1 MNFSNKLKELRRARG
16 ISQAELADALHVSRS
31 AVAKWENGL
40 GMPSKE
46 SLSILADYFA
56 VSKDELVTVSEDGGN
71 KNKMSDK
78 DKKVII
84 RAAIIVVSAF
94 VILTIAGIFIEPI
107 GDVISSFGLCIT
119 FIILSI
125 ANIVRILKER
135 KSKSSEESRRSEDNS
150 KIEK

>member
-1 MNFSNKLKELRRARG
+1 MNFANKLKELRRARG

-40 GMPSKE
+40 GMPGKE

-56 VSKDELVTVSEDGGN
+56 VSEEELVIVGEDRGN

-84 RAAIIVVSAF
+84 RAAIISVSVFF
-94 VILTIAGIFIEPI
+94 VLTIAGIFIEPI
-107 GDVISSFGLCIT
+107 GDFISSFGICIT
-119 FIILSI
+119 FAIFSI

-135 KSKSSEESRRSEDNS
+135 KSKSSKESSRSEDNS
-150 KIEK
+150 KLEK